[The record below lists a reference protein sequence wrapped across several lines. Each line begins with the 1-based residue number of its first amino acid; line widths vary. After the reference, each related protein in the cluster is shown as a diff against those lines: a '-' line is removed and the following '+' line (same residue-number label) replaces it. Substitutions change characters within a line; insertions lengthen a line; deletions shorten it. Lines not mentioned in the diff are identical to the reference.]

1 MDAIHKDG
9 KCTDLLGKAI
19 NDFHHERICALFK
32 DHKGTVIIG
41 NANAHIDKNLT
52 PTVIFNPSPTSPL
65 MKEEIFG
72 PILPI
77 ITYKNIDEAISFVN
91 SREKPLALYYFG
103 SNSSWNANLNKV
115 LSRTSSGSLLINECM
130 I

>member
-1 MDAIHKDG
+1 
-9 KCTDLLGKAI
+9 
-19 NDFHHERICALFK
+19 
-32 DHKGTVIIG
+32 
-41 NANAHIDKNLT
+41 
-52 PTVIFNPSPTSPL
+52 

-115 LSRTSSGSLLINECM
+115 I
-130 I
+130 

>member
-1 MDAIHKDG
+1 
-9 KCTDLLGKAI
+9 
-19 NDFHHERICALFK
+19 
-32 DHKGTVIIG
+32 
-41 NANAHIDKNLT
+41 
-52 PTVIFNPSPTSPL
+52 

-103 SNSSWNANLNKV
+103 SNSSLNANLNKV
-115 LSRTSSGSLLINECM
+115 QSRTSSGSLLINECM